1 MVTLLFGLLMLG
13 LGVLEI
19 YLTKQAVKSYEKYKY
34 DQSRAAP
41 FKLWG
46 VSYGFY
52 IGVAL
57 ILLSLGPI
65 ISGIS
70 SIL

>member
-1 MVTLLFGLLMLG
+1 MLSTFLGLVMFA

-19 YLTKQAVKSYEKYKY
+19 YMTKQAVDTYQKF
-34 DQSRAAP
+34 DQPQSAP

-46 VSYGFY
+46 LSYGFY

-57 ILLSLGPI
+57 IVLSLGPV
-65 ISGIS
+65 ISGIKS
-70 SIL
+70 MI

>member
-1 MVTLLFGLLMLG
+1 MLTLLFGLLMLS
-13 LGVLEI
+13 LGVLEL
-19 YLTKQAVKSYEKYKY
+19 YFTKQAVKTYEKY
-34 DQSRAAP
+34 DQSHAAP
-41 FKLWG
+41 FKLLG

-65 ISGIS
+65 ISGIY
-70 SIL
+70 SII

>member
-19 YLTKQAVKSYEKYKY
+19 YLTKQAVKTYEKY
-34 DQSRAAP
+34 DQSHAAP

-52 IGVAL
+52 IGAAL

-65 ISGIS
+65 VSGVS
-70 SIL
+70 SII

>member
-19 YLTKQAVKSYEKYKY
+19 YLTKQAVKSYEKY

-46 VSYGFY
+46 LSYGFY